1 MAIKIGINGFGRIG
15 RMVLRAALERPQLFE
30 VVGINDP
37 FVTSEYMAYLMSY
50 DSVHGKLN
58 HEIKGENGILY
69 IDGAQIN
76 TFSEKSPANIPWS
89 HVGASYIVEST
100 GVFCTTEA
108 ASEHLKAGAKKV
120 VISAPAGKDLK
131 TIVYSVNEKT
141 LDANDKIISAASCS
155 GVCHRIIFFLY

>member
-69 IDGAQIN
+69 ISGQVNLFGDVHFFQCCKLLLCGHFRI
-76 TFSEKSPANIPWS
+76 TFN
-89 HVGASYIVEST
+89 
-100 GVFCTTEA
+100 
-108 ASEHLKAGAKKV
+108 LR
-120 VISAPAGKDLK
+120 
-131 TIVYSVNEKT
+131 SVN
-141 LDANDKIISAASCS
+141 LCHIVLS
-155 GVCHRIIFFLY
+155 GLVREFSLP